1 MSKKL
6 IVFIDSGDTLVN
18 EGTEYRNEGSPIV
31 QSCELIDGAKEMLL
45 TLKERG
51 YTIELVADGYTQ
63 SFDNSYGQHGLENI
77 FDARTIS
84 EEVGEKKPSQAMF
97 ETAMKLLH
105 LTDEDKK
112 RIIMVGNNLERDIV
126 GANRFG
132 ITSVFIKW
140 SPRYPME
147 SKNEEEVPDYIIRKP
162 LELLDLVEKLEAELE
177 KTEGTH
183 GEEAVSIRKCI

>member
-63 SFDNSYGQHGLENI
+63 SFDNSYGQHGLKNI

-140 SPRYPME
+140 SSRYPME
-147 SKNEEEVPDYIIRKP
+147 PKNEEEVPDYIIRKP

-177 KTEGTH
+177 KTEATH

>member
-63 SFDNSYGQHGLENI
+63 SFDNSYGQHGLKNI

-132 ITSVFIKW
+132 IISVFIKC

-147 SKNEEEVPDYIIRKP
+147 PKNEEEVPDYIIRKP

>member
-63 SFDNSYGQHGLENI
+63 SFDTSYGQHGLENI

-140 SPRYPME
+140 SLRYPME
-147 SKNEEEVPDYIIRKP
+147 PKNEEEVPDYIIHKP

-177 KTEGTH
+177 KTEDTH

>member
-147 SKNEEEVPDYIIRKP
+147 SKNEEEVPDYVIRKP
-162 LELLDLVEKLEAELE
+162 LELLNLVEKLEAELE

>member
-1 MSKKL
+1 M
-6 IVFIDSGDTLVN
+6 
-18 EGTEYRNEGSPIV
+18 
-31 QSCELIDGAKEMLL
+31 
-45 TLKERG
+45 
-51 YTIELVADGYTQ
+51 
-63 SFDNSYGQHGLENI
+63 
-77 FDARTIS
+77 ARTIS

-126 GANRFG
+126 GATVLDYFC
-132 ITSVFIKW
+132 I
-140 SPRYPME
+140 YQME
-147 SKNEEEVPDYIIRKP
+147 SEVSDGAENEEEVPDYIIRKP
-162 LELLDLVEKLEAELE
+162 LELLNLVEKLEAELE

>member
-63 SFDNSYGQHGLENI
+63 SFDNSYGQHGLKNI

-84 EEVGEKKPSQAMF
+84 EEVGEKKTSQAMF

-132 ITSVFIKW
+132 ITSVFIMW

-147 SKNEEEVPDYIIRKP
+147 PKNEEEVPDYIIHKP

-177 KTEGTH
+177 KTEATH

>member
-63 SFDNSYGQHGLENI
+63 SFDNSYGQHGLKNI

-132 ITSVFIKW
+132 ITSVFINW
-140 SPRYPME
+140 RPRYPME
-147 SKNEEEVPDYIIRKP
+147 PKNEAEVPDYIIHKP
-162 LELLDLVEKLEAELE
+162 RERLNLVEKLEAELE
-177 KTEGTH
+177 KTEATH

>member
-1 MSKKL
+1 
-6 IVFIDSGDTLVN
+6 
-18 EGTEYRNEGSPIV
+18 
-31 QSCELIDGAKEMLL
+31 
-45 TLKERG
+45 
-51 YTIELVADGYTQ
+51 
-63 SFDNSYGQHGLENI
+63 
-77 FDARTIS
+77 
-84 EEVGEKKPSQAMF
+84 MF

-147 SKNEEEVPDYIIRKP
+147 PKNEEEVPDYIIHKP

-183 GEEAVSIRKCI
+183 GEETVSIRKCI

>member
-6 IVFIDSGDTLVN
+6 IVFTDSGDTLVN

-63 SFDNSYGQHGLENI
+63 SFDNSYGQHGLKNI

-84 EEVGEKKPSQAMF
+84 EEVG
-97 ETAMKLLH
+97 
-105 LTDEDKK
+105 DKK

-147 SKNEEEVPDYIIRKP
+147 PKNEEEVPDYIIHKP

>member
-140 SPRYPME
+140 SLRYPME
-147 SKNEEEVPDYIIRKP
+147 PKNEEEVPDYIIHKP

-177 KTEGTH
+177 KTEDTH

>member
-63 SFDNSYGQHGLENI
+63 SFDNSYGQHGLKNI

-147 SKNEEEVPDYIIRKP
+147 QKNEEEVPDYIIHKP

>member
-31 QSCELIDGAKEMLL
+31 QSCELIDGAKELLL

-51 YTIELVADGYTQ
+51 YTIELIADGYTQ
-63 SFDNSYGQHGLENI
+63 SFDNSYGQHGLKNI

-140 SPRYPME
+140 SSRYPME
-147 SKNEEEVPDYIIRKP
+147 PKNEEEVPDYIIRKP

-177 KTEGTH
+177 KTEATH

>member
-1 MSKKL
+1 
-6 IVFIDSGDTLVN
+6 
-18 EGTEYRNEGSPIV
+18 
-31 QSCELIDGAKEMLL
+31 MLL

-63 SFDNSYGQHGLENI
+63 SFDNSYGQHGLKNI

-147 SKNEEEVPDYIIRKP
+147 PKNEEEVPDYIIHKP

>member
-1 MSKKL
+1 MDIHSLL
-6 IVFIDSGDTLVN
+6 II
-18 EGTEYRNEGSPIV
+18 
-31 QSCELIDGAKEMLL
+31 L
-45 TLKERG
+45 TVSMDWK
-51 YTIELVADGYTQ
+51 I
-63 SFDNSYGQHGLENI
+63 F

-147 SKNEEEVPDYIIRKP
+147 PKNEEEVPDYIIHKP

-177 KTEGTH
+177 KTEDIH

>member
-63 SFDNSYGQHGLENI
+63 SFDNSYGQHGLKNI

-112 RIIMVGNNLERDIV
+112 RIIM
-126 GANRFG
+126 ANAHARHK
-132 ITSVFIKW
+132 V
-140 SPRYPME
+140 
-147 SKNEEEVPDYIIRKP
+147 V
-162 LELLDLVEKLEAELE
+162 
-177 KTEGTH
+177 H
-183 GEEAVSIRKCI
+183 AVQGL

>member
-63 SFDNSYGQHGLENI
+63 SFDNSYGQHGLKNI

-147 SKNEEEVPDYIIRKP
+147 LKNEEEVPDYIIHKP